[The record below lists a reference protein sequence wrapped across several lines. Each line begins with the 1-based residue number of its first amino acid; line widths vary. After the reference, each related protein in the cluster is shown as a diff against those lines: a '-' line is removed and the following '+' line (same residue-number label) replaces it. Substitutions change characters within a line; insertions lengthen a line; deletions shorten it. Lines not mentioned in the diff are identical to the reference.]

1 LSCAFAVNTM
11 EVQPFEIKTEADK
24 DITECLQ
31 DVKPS
36 TGMFV
41 FFSDNSLFVFK

>member
-1 LSCAFAVNTM
+1 M
-11 EVQPFEIKTEADK
+11 EVQPFEIKTEADSK

-36 TGMFV
+36 TGVFV